1 MLQELRKIVDDSIE
15 NALED
20 LVKKTGAS
28 KSSIM
33 FIGEFVEG
41 LYKNGNFG
49 AGENCRPVLDI
60 LIPKLL
66 ENITPKENNFHDIP
80 LIEAVEFSGAFYSL
94 RDLIYIS
101 FAAPSSIEFTGDKN
115 DIKISVKDSTIF
127 RQFVCEVQA
136 FSLNSRCSDE
146 RVLNLDEVVS
156 LLLGTN
162 PWDSNDPNV
171 AKVLASIEI
180 ETDWKI
186 KHYFSHIPEN
196 SCIDLGGYLYSEFIT
211 VYKQLLYLSL
221 YERYYSKANNLSC
234 VITYEE
240 KELIGALKENTG
252 IDVNKCEKILQDI
265 ASSSRGTFN
274 YFYSDNTYYL
284 FPFSF
289 SLKDGISA
297 ILKQYAQK
305 DSDAFS
311 AHCAGAIGDSL
322 VSKVSGYFGSF
333 KNFHVFKE
341 ILLQGYNTDLPD
353 IDCLIVSYEPSLGF
367 HFFVCE
373 VKNNLPAS
381 WAKEYLKAT
390 GKKGFVEKALSQS
403 GKILDFL
410 KTDDGAELLRQK
422 AMQAFPQLNMEA
434 LFPTGFCGVVDSL
447 IVTSQSIGMFFPDT
461 STTIIS
467 DDLLR
472 QIVSKCDGDVNFIQH
487 HLHHLNESLD
497 SCYSIATETINAS
510 GVKIT
515 YPTCQLVGFLEI
527 SQNKYLSNGIFENIE
542 KESLRTGYRFIDSI
556 YPNSDLSDGHSP
568 QPE

>member
-1 MLQELRKIVDDSIE
+1 MLQELRQIVDDSIDKS
-15 NALED
+15 LEE
-20 LVKKTGAS
+20 LVKKIGAS

-33 FIGEFVEG
+33 FIGELVEG

-49 AGENCRPVLDI
+49 AGENFRPVLDV

-66 ENITPKENNFHDIP
+66 ESIKPKENKLEEIP
-80 LIEAVEFSGAFYSL
+80 FIEAVEFSGAFYSL

-115 DIKISVKDSTIF
+115 NIKISVKDATIF
-127 RQFVCEVQA
+127 RQIVCEVQA
-136 FSLNSRCSDE
+136 FSLNSKCNDE
-146 RVLNLDEVVS
+146 RTLNLDEIVS
-156 LLLGTN
+156 LLSGTN
-162 PWDSNDPNV
+162 SWDSNDPNV
-171 AKVLASIEI
+171 AKVLASIEM

-196 SCIDLGGYLYSEFIT
+196 SCIDLGGYLYSEFISI
-211 VYKQLLYLSL
+211 YKQLLYISL

-234 VITYEE
+234 VITYDE
-240 KELIGALKENTG
+240 KQLINALKENTG
-252 IDVNKCEKILQDI
+252 IDVSKCEKILRDI

-289 SLKDGISA
+289 SLKDGINA

-311 AHCAGAIGDSL
+311 AHCAGVIGDSL
-322 VSKVSGYFGSF
+322 VSKVSGYFDSF
-333 KNFHVFKE
+333 KNFCVFKE
-341 ILLQGYNTDLPD
+341 ILLQGYSKDLPD

-381 WAKEYLKAT
+381 WAKEYLKAA
-390 GKKGFVEKALSQS
+390 GKKGFIEKALSQS

-422 AMQAFPQLNMEA
+422 AMQAFPQLDMKA
-434 LFPTGFCGVVDSL
+434 LFPTGFCGVIDCV
-447 IVTSQSIGMFFPDT
+447 IVTSQSIGMFFPEIT
-461 STTIIS
+461 TTIIA
-467 DDLLR
+467 DDMLR
-472 QIVSKCDGDVNFIQH
+472 QIVSKCDGDVNFIRH
-487 HLHHLNESLD
+487 HLRHLNENLD
-497 SCYSIATETINAS
+497 SCYSVATETINAS

-515 YPTCQLVGFLEI
+515 YPTCQLIGFLEI
-527 SQNKYLSNGIFENIE
+527 SQNKYLSNGSFESIE
-542 KESLRTGYRFIDSI
+542 NESLRTGYRFIDSI
-556 YPNSDLSDGHSP
+556 SA
-568 QPE
+568 